1 MKTSEHQMVSG
12 KIVDNSDSE
21 REFFRDQIFEA
32 IPAIRKKKIKDQIAK
47 LSFAILQ
54 ETLHGSFAEKM
65 LSELLT
71 EKVI

>member
-32 IPAIRKKKIKDQIAK
+32 IPAIRKKKLK
-47 LSFAILQ
+47 
-54 ETLHGSFAEKM
+54 TR
-65 LSELLT
+65 
-71 EKVI
+71 